1 VTHDL
6 VAAGENSMKL
16 TTLMAALALLVVTAI
31 PLAWADPLVNP
42 APIDVPAGVDQAAV
56 QRAIKQALMYRN
68 WMISARQPGRVDAT
82 LYLRGNQARIRVDYD
97 DRRVRV
103 SYVDSRGLDAGTVAG
118 VQQINGRY
126 LVWIRYLTGDI
137 NTNLQHSP
145 RRG

>member
-1 VTHDL
+1 
-6 VAAGENSMKL
+6 MKL

-56 QRAIKQALMYRN
+56 QRSIKQALMYRN

>member
-1 VTHDL
+1 
-6 VAAGENSMKL
+6 MKL
-16 TTLMAALALLVVTAI
+16 TTLMAGLALLVVTAI

-68 WMISARQPGRVDAT
+68 WMINARQPGRVDAT